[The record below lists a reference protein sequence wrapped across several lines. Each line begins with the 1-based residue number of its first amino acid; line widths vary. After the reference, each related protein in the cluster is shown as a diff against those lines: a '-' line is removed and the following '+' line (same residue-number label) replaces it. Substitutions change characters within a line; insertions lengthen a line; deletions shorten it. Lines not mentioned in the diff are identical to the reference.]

1 MGLNQDLV
9 FEVSQNVEIFGGAPE
24 NDKRIIG
31 KVRESKL
38 EEEKAKGFN
47 MQVGS
52 WVIPKQWDIL

>member
-1 MGLNQDLV
+1 MSVGRKWVLGRPK
-9 FEVSQNVEIFGGAPE
+9 NVENFGRAPK
-24 NDKRIIG
+24 NGKRIIG

-52 WVIPKQWDIL
+52 WVIPKQWNIL